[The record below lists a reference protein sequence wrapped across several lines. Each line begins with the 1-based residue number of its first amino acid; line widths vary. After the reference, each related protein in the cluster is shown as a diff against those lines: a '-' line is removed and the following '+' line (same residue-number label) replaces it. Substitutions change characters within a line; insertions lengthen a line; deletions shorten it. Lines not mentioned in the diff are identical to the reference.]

1 MKYLIVMLVLLFGV
15 FLVSGCSYIKDIPKN
30 IWGSSTRALE
40 NARGDALQK
49 EFKCE
54 FDACFDAVLSLTRAY
69 VPPKIIEAE
78 EDEEEEEEEEEDTIS
93 VFNGFALFIKDR
105 AKKHIVVM
113 GVPGSI
119 NTTEVGIFFT
129 KLDNAVRVEVSSLS
143 ANAKRVAAEIIF
155 EALGK
160 HYEEISS

>member
-15 FLVSGCSYIKDIPKN
+15 FSFSGCAYIMDIPKN

-40 NARGDALQK
+40 DARVDALQK

-54 FDACFDAVLSLTRAY
+54 FDECFDAVLSLTKAY
-69 VPPKIIEAE
+69 VPPKASEK
-78 EDEEEEEEEEEDTIS
+78 EDTTS
-93 VFNGFALFIKDR
+93 TFNSFELFIKNR

-113 GVPGSI
+113 GVPGTI

-129 KLDNAVRVEVSSLS
+129 EIDNAVRVEVSSLS
-143 ANAKRVAAEIIF
+143 EGAKRVAAELF
-155 EALGK
+155 LRHWESVMRKFHHDRA
-160 HYEEISS
+160 